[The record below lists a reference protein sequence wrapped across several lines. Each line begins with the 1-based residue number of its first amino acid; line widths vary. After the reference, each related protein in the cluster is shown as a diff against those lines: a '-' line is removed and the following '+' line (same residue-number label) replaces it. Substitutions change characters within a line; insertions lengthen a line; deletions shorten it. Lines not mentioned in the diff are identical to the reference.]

1 MLQFLK
7 SGKFKA
13 FLFVICALL
22 TGSVIAVATNS
33 STSPVTSA
41 VGAVFSPFQKAA
53 AFVADKIDWFSDSF
67 ESASAYRRQIER
79 MEQKIAEYENQLI
92 DYNDT
97 KHKLESYEKML
108 QIKQENPDYMFEPA
122 SVIGTD
128 SADLF
133 RSLILD
139 KGSNDGISA
148 NDPVIYGNYVVGVV
162 KKVHPSYCV
171 VESVLS
177 PEVYISAMDSKT
189 RETAYLTTTAEYSLK
204 GYCMFTG
211 LSRTTAVAPGGLI
224 LTSGIGGTYPKGLIL
239 GTVTEVSENK
249 YELSSYAV
257 VQPGTDIRELEDVFI
272 ITDFEGQGV
281 EEIIE

>member
-22 TGSVIAVATNS
+22 TGSVIAVATS
-33 STSPVTSA
+33 SSASPVTSA

-53 AFVADKIDWFSDSF
+53 AFVADKIDWFSESF
-67 ESASAYRRQIER
+67 ESASSYRRQLER

-148 NDPVIYGNYVVGVV
+148 NDPVVYGNYVVGVV

-204 GYCMFTG
+204 GCCVFTG
-211 LSRTTAVAPGGLI
+211 LSQTTAVAPGGLI

-239 GTVTEVSENK
+239 GTVTEVGESK

-257 VQPGTDIRELEDVFI
+257 VQPGADIRELEDVFI

-281 EEIIE
+281 EEIAE